1 MKGSFQI
8 LPTITISIMVCLSQL
23 FNVNTILLTALFA
36 TAAAADDNG
45 HYSPA
50 IYYRYGI
57 LKREAGIE
65 SKLDKLHS
73 GGVGRIGHPWTGLG
87 PQLHKIYYAYDSN
100 NVDMNTLG
108 QDRDA
113 EVTFEDYSNI
123 FKKFTF
129 SLPGRRDVKIDGYE
143 QGEDINLYIAGG
155 NGDVIGGCHKD
166 DQEQPGSRVGKVLQC
181 DVWNVPQQ

>member
-1 MKGSFQI
+1 M
-8 LPTITISIMVCLSQL
+8 CLSLL

-36 TAAAADDNG
+36 TAAAADDIS

-57 LKREAGIE
+57 LKRESVSDSE
-65 SKLDKLHS
+65 NEKRYR
-73 GGVGRIGHPWTGLG
+73 GGRGRFDPNWTGLG
-87 PQLHKIYYAYDSN
+87 PQLHKIYYAYDSS

-113 EVTFEDYSNI
+113 EVAFEDYSNI

-166 DQEQPGSRVGKVLQC
+166 DQEQHDSRVGKVLQC
-181 DVWNVPQQ
+181 DVWNIPQL